1 MKNLANKFEKFL
13 RFERGYSDFTINSYI
28 TDLFQFFDY
37 IDNNEIKNISDVK
50 KNEIRGFL
58 ESLYKEGISNKTLRR
73 KLSCLRTFFKYLRRE
88 NIVTG
93 NPTYAIPLPR
103 FHKKLPKFLSINQ
116 IFDAIDKI
124 ELKSPLDLRNK
135 AILELFYLTGM
146 RLRELVNLDIEDVY
160 FYDMTV
166 KVKGKGSKERIIPI
180 GFSGKN
186 ILQQYLSVRDELL
199 KKKKNSNEEALF
211 LSKSGKRISPRDV
224 QRIVEKLL
232 IKFIGGEKISPHIL
246 RHTFATHLLNEGAD
260 LRAVKDLLGHESLS
274 TTQIYSHISVESL
287 KNIYKQAHPRA

>member
-13 RFERGYSDFTINSYI
+13 RFERGYADFTINSYI

-37 IDNNEIKNISDVK
+37 VDNNEIKNISDVK

-124 ELKSPLDLRNK
+124 EVKSPLDLRNK

-146 RLRELVNLDIEDVY
+146 RLRELVNLDVEDVY

>member
-1 MKNLANKFEKFL
+1 MKNLANKFERFL
-13 RFERGYSDFTINSYI
+13 RFERGYADFTINSYI

-124 ELKSPLDLRNK
+124 EVKSPLDLRNK

-146 RLRELVNLDIEDVY
+146 RLRELVNLDVEDVY

>member
-50 KNEIRGFL
+50 KNVIRGFL

-116 IFDAIDKI
+116 IFNAIDKI

>member
-50 KNEIRGFL
+50 KNVIRGFL

-146 RLRELVNLDIEDVY
+146 RLRELVNLDVEDVY